1 MLLEKS
7 HPFLILEC
15 SSVLTFFQVCIDPSP
30 ILSILHGHHFLL
42 QLLFHCIVYSAKLTS
57 QWTHDKCNQN
67 RESEYR
73 RKYPSTWISLYC
85 CSLVLLDFFLPCF
98 SKYAFVFLA
107 ISFTRSSFTCFLP
120 QGDFSFDIIFM
131 YLELCC
137 HLVRHGL
144 KGWTPLE
151 QIADSLV
158 CTRELRILQLL
169 ALILLVGIWS

>member
-15 SSVLTFFQVCIDPSP
+15 SSVLTFFLVCIDPSP

-107 ISFTRSSFTCFLP
+107 ISFTRSSFTCFYHKEIFPLTLYLCISNFVVILFAMAWKAELP
-120 QGDFSFDIIFM
+120 LSK
-131 YLELCC
+131 L
-137 HLVRHGL
+137 
-144 KGWTPLE
+144 P
-151 QIADSLV
+151 IALYAQENYGSYNCWL
-158 CTRELRILQLL
+158 
-169 ALILLVGIWS
+169 